1 VVEKLKPMP
10 GWLRR
15 YAELADRGL
24 SFDEIAE
31 QLMVKLETIR
41 KRYDPAYRNYI
52 SLAKEMVL
60 ELYNQGMDLEEAV
73 ARIKEE
79 LGLTKGMVDTALRLA
94 LEELGVREPKYER
107 GLGEISKLRR
117 EGEEASRRVLEVARE
132 AGLDG
137 VREDYVDRDLIKRVR
152 VYGGTIKALDDEIN
166 RIRLMIGARGWH
178 IITATQPSYDV
189 DAIISSISL
198 IEAKIRELK
207 RMFTEIEELVLR
219 GCVKGSKRA

>member
-117 EGEEASRRVLEVARE
+117 EGEEASRRVLEAARE
-132 AGLDG
+132 AGVGG
-137 VREDYVDRDLIKRVR
+137 VEGDVDRDLIRRVR

-219 GCVKGSKRA
+219 RCVKSSKRT

>member
-1 VVEKLKPMP
+1 MVEKLKPMP

-24 SFDEIAE
+24 NFDEIAE
-31 QLMVKLETIR
+31 QLMVKPETIR

-52 SLAKEMVL
+52 SLAKERVL
-60 ELYNQGMDLEEAV
+60 ELYNQGMDLEEAA
-73 ARIKEE
+73 ARVKEE
-79 LGLTKGMVDTALRLA
+79 LGLTDAMIVKALDLA
-94 LEELGVREPKYER
+94 QEDVGLKSSEVEELKE
-107 GLGEISKLRR
+107 LRR
-117 EGEEASRRVLEVARE
+117 EGEEASRRVLEAARE

-166 RIRLMIGARGWH
+166 RIRLMIGARSWH
-178 IITATQPSYDV
+178 NVTTTRASYDV

-219 GCVKGSKRA
+219 RCLKGSKRA

>member
-24 SFDEIAE
+24 NFDEIAE
-31 QLMVKLETIR
+31 QLMVKPETIR

-52 SLAKEMVL
+52 SLAKERVL
-60 ELYNQGMDLEEAV
+60 EFYNQGMDLEEAA
-73 ARIKEE
+73 ARVKEE
-79 LGLTKGMVDTALRLA
+79 LGLTDAMIVKALDLA
-94 LEELGVREPKYER
+94 QEDVGLKSSEVEELKE
-107 GLGEISKLRR
+107 LRR
-117 EGEEASRRVLEVARE
+117 EGEEASRRVLEAARE
-132 AGLDG
+132 AGLGG

-166 RIRLMIGARGWH
+166 RIRLMIGARSWH
-178 IITATQPSYDV
+178 NVTTTRASYDV

-219 GCVKGSKRA
+219 RCLKGSKRA

>member
-31 QLMVKLETIR
+31 QLNVKTETIR

-52 SLAKEMVL
+52 SLAKERIL
-60 ELYNQGMDLEEAV
+60 ELYNQGMDLEEAT
-73 ARIKEE
+73 ARVSGE
-79 LGLTKGMVDTALRLA
+79 LGLTKGMADTAVRLA
-94 LEELGVREPKYER
+94 LEELGVREPRYG

-117 EGEEASRRVLEVARE
+117 EGEEASRRVLEAARE
-132 AGLDG
+132 AGVGG
-137 VREDYVDRDLIKRVR
+137 VEGDYVDRDLIKRVR

-166 RIRLMIGARGWH
+166 RIRLMIGTRSWH
-178 IITATQPSYDV
+178 NVTATQLSLDV
-189 DAIISSISL
+189 SALISSISL
-198 IEAKIRELK
+198 IEAKIIELK
-207 RMFTEIEELVLR
+207 RMFSEIEELVLR
-219 GCVKGSKRA
+219 RCVKSSKRA

>member
-24 SFDEIAE
+24 NFDEIAE
-31 QLMVKLETIR
+31 QLMVKPETIR

-52 SLAKEMVL
+52 SLAKERVL
-60 ELYNQGMDLEEAV
+60 ELYNQGMDLEEAA
-73 ARIKEE
+73 ARVKEE
-79 LGLTKGMVDTALRLA
+79 LGLTDAMIVKALDLA
-94 LEELGVREPKYER
+94 QEDVGLKSSEVEELKE
-107 GLGEISKLRR
+107 LRR
-117 EGEEASRRVLEVARE
+117 EGEEASRRGLEAARE

-166 RIRLMIGARGWH
+166 RIRLMIGARSWH
-178 IITATQPSYDV
+178 NVTTTRASYDV

-219 GCVKGSKRA
+219 RCLKGSKRA

>member
-1 VVEKLKPMP
+1 MVKKLKPMP

-24 SFDEIAE
+24 NFDEIAE
-31 QLMVKLETIR
+31 QLNVKTETIR

-52 SLAKEMVL
+52 SLAKERLL
-60 ELYNQGMDLEEAV
+60 ELYKQGVDLEEAA
-73 ARIKEE
+73 ARVREE

-94 LEELGVREPKYER
+94 LEELGVREPR
-107 GLGEISKLRR
+107 HGGSDEISKLRR

-132 AGLDG
+132 AGVGG
-137 VREDYVDRDLIKRVR
+137 VEGDYVDRDLIKRVR

-178 IITATQPSYDV
+178 SITATQPSYNV

-198 IEAKIRELK
+198 IEARIAELK
-207 RMFTEIEELVLR
+207 RGFAEIEEFVLR
-219 GCVKGSKRA
+219 RCMKGSRRA

>member
-24 SFDEIAE
+24 NFDEIAE
-31 QLMVKLETIR
+31 QLMVKPETIR

-52 SLAKEMVL
+52 SLAKERVL
-60 ELYNQGMDLEEAV
+60 EFYNQGMDLEEAA
-73 ARIKEE
+73 ARVKEE
-79 LGLTKGMVDTALRLA
+79 LGLTDAMIVKALDLA
-94 LEELGVREPKYER
+94 QEDVGLKSSEVEELKE
-107 GLGEISKLRR
+107 LRR
-117 EGEEASRRVLEVARE
+117 EGEEASRRVLEAARE

-166 RIRLMIGARGWH
+166 RIRLMIGARSWH
-178 IITATQPSYDV
+178 NVTTTRASYDV

-219 GCVKGSKRA
+219 RCLKGSKRA

>member
-24 SFDEIAE
+24 DLNEIAE
-31 QLMVKLETIR
+31 QLNVKTETIR

-60 ELYNQGMDLEEAV
+60 ELYKQGVDLEEAATRV
-73 ARIKEE
+73 KEE
-79 LGLTKGMVDTALRLA
+79 LNLTDAMIVKALDLAWEDVGLKSSEVRG
-94 LEELGVREPKYER
+94 LEE
-107 GLGEISKLRR
+107 LRR
-117 EGEEASRRVLEVARE
+117 EGEEASRRVLEAARE
-132 AGLDG
+132 AGVGG
-137 VREDYVDRDLIKRVR
+137 VEGDYVDRDLIRRVR

-166 RIRLMIGARGWH
+166 RIRLMIGARSLH
-178 IITATQPSYDV
+178 SITATQLSYNV

-198 IEAKIRELK
+198 IEALITELEK
-207 RMFTEIEELVLR
+207 GFIEIQELVLR
-219 GCVKGSKRA
+219 RCMKGSRRA

>member
-24 SFDEIAE
+24 NFDEIAE
-31 QLMVKLETIR
+31 QLMVKPETIR

-52 SLAKEMVL
+52 SLAKERLL
-60 ELYNQGMDLEEAV
+60 EFYNQGMDLGEAA
-73 ARIKEE
+73 ARVKEE
-79 LGLTKGMVDTALRLA
+79 LNLTDAMIVKALDLAQEDVGLKSSEV
-94 LEELGVREPKYER
+94 EELKE
-107 GLGEISKLRR
+107 LRR
-117 EGEEASRRVLEVARE
+117 EGEEASRRVLEAARE

-166 RIRLMIGARGWH
+166 RIRLMIRARSWH
-178 IITATQPSYDV
+178 NVTTTRASYDV

-219 GCVKGSKRA
+219 RCLKGSKRA

>member
-15 YAELADRGL
+15 YAELADRRL

-31 QLMVKLETIR
+31 QLMVKPETIR

-52 SLAKEMVL
+52 SLAKERVL
-60 ELYNQGMDLEEAV
+60 EFYNQGMDLEEAA
-73 ARIKEE
+73 ARVKEE
-79 LGLTKGMVDTALRLA
+79 LGLTDAMIVKALDLA
-94 LEELGVREPKYER
+94 QEDVGLKSSEVEELKE
-107 GLGEISKLRR
+107 LRR
-117 EGEEASRRVLEVARE
+117 EGEEASRRVLEAARE
-132 AGLDG
+132 AGLGG

-166 RIRLMIGARGWH
+166 RIRLMIGARSWH
-178 IITATQPSYDV
+178 NVTTTRASYDV

-219 GCVKGSKRA
+219 RCLKGSKRA

>member
-24 SFDEIAE
+24 NFDEIAE
-31 QLMVKLETIR
+31 QLMVKPETIR

-52 SLAKEMVL
+52 SLAKERVL
-60 ELYNQGMDLEEAV
+60 ELYNQGMDLEEAA
-73 ARIKEE
+73 ARVKEE
-79 LGLTKGMVDTALRLA
+79 LGLTDAMIVKALDLA
-94 LEELGVREPKYER
+94 QEDVGLKSSEVEELKE
-107 GLGEISKLRR
+107 LRR
-117 EGEEASRRVLEVARE
+117 EGEEASRRVLEAARE

-166 RIRLMIGARGWH
+166 RIRLMIGARSWH
-178 IITATQPSYDV
+178 NVTTTRASYDV

-219 GCVKGSKRA
+219 RCLKGSKRA

>member
-24 SFDEIAE
+24 NFDEIAE
-31 QLMVKLETIR
+31 QLMVKPETIR

-52 SLAKEMVL
+52 SLAKERVL
-60 ELYNQGMDLEEAV
+60 EFYNQGMDLEEAA
-73 ARIKEE
+73 ARVKEE
-79 LGLTKGMVDTALRLA
+79 LGLTDAMIVKALDLA
-94 LEELGVREPKYER
+94 QEDVGLKSSEVEELKE
-107 GLGEISKLRR
+107 LRR
-117 EGEEASRRVLEVARE
+117 EGEEASRRVLEAARE
-132 AGLDG
+132 AGLGG
-137 VREDYVDRDLIKRVR
+137 VREDYDDRDLIKRVR

-166 RIRLMIGARGWH
+166 RIRLMIGARSWH
-178 IITATQPSYDV
+178 NVTTTRASYDV

-219 GCVKGSKRA
+219 RCLKGSKRA